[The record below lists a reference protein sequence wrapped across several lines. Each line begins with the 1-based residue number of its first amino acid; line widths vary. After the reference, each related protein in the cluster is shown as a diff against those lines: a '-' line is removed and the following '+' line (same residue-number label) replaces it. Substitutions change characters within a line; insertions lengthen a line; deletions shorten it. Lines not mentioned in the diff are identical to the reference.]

1 VDEKFL
7 EEHKLSADEFI
18 QIVKGNPNDGQ
29 MIEAIKSLKK

>member
-18 QIVKGNPNDGQ
+18 QIVKKNDTDAE
-29 MIEAIKSLKK
+29 MIEAVKSLRK

>member
-1 VDEKFL
+1 MDEKFL

-18 QIVKGNPNDGQ
+18 QIVEENPTDED